1 MLGSRKLGVPVVV
14 AVGGSDPSAG
24 AGIQADLRSLEA
36 CGVLPATVVTAI
48 TVQAGRGLKRMRP
61 VEPRLVVEQLREL
74 RRAMVPAAVKTG
86 ALPTAACVTGL
97 VRELAV
103 WRVPIVVDPVTEA
116 SGGGR
121 LASRNALR
129 AMSRELFPLASLLTV
144 NLAEASALL
153 DRPVTGLADMKEAA
167 GELARFGSDA
177 VLVKGGHL
185 KGQPADVLW
194 DGQALVVYRG
204 SRIRGPDMH
213 GNGCALASAVAA
225 GLARGM
231 TLRRAVAMARRHL
244 RGLLGRAL
252 PLDAR
257 RSLRGPAASRGH

>member
-1 MLGSRKLGVPVVV
+1 
-14 AVGGSDPSAG
+14 
-24 AGIQADLRSLEA
+24 
-36 CGVLPATVVTAI
+36 
-48 TVQAGRGLKRMRP
+48 
-61 VEPRLVVEQLREL
+61 
-74 RRAMVPAAVKTG
+74 
-86 ALPTAACVTGL
+86 
-97 VRELAV
+97 
-103 WRVPIVVDPVTEA
+103 
-116 SGGGR
+116 
-121 LASRNALR
+121 
-129 AMSRELFPLASLLTV
+129 MSRELFPLASLLTV

-194 DGQALVVYRG
+194 DGEALVVYRG

-213 GNGCALASAVAA
+213 GSGCALASAVAA